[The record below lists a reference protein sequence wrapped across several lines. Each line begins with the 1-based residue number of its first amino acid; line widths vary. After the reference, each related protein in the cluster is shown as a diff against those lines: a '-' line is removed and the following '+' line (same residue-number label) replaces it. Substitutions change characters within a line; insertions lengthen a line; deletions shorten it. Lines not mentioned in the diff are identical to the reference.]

1 VHRNKNERTIAMT
14 DFNKLFQSFQG
25 LQGLQGFQGLNAE
38 AFATAQKRNLE
49 TFVQAGQIMASGTQS
64 MVAKQVAALQA
75 LTQDGVAAMQAV
87 WGAKDPQVGLKTQFD
102 YATGAQQKAMAL
114 AAEIAEIAQK
124 TGQEAF
130 EILRKR
136 AEEGTAEVVAFQ
148 GKKAA

>member
-1 VHRNKNERTIAMT
+1 MT
-14 DFNKLFQSFQG
+14 DFNKLFA
-25 LQGLQGFQGLNAE
+25 GFPGLNAE

-49 TFVQAGQIMASGTQS
+49 TLVQAGQVIATGTQT
-64 MVAKQVAALQA
+64 MVGRQVNALQS
-75 LTQDGVAAMQAV
+75 LTQDGVAALQAA
-87 WGAKDPQVGLKTQFD
+87 WGAKDPQAGLKTQFD
-102 YATGAQQKAMAL
+102 YVTGAQQKAMAL

-148 GKKAA
+148 KKAA

>member
-1 VHRNKNERTIAMT
+1 MT
-14 DFNKLFQSFQG
+14 DFNKLFASFQGFQG

-38 AFATAQKRNLE
+38 ALATAQKRNLE
-49 TFVQAGQIMASGTQS
+49 TLVQAGQIFAAGTQT
-64 MVAKQVAALQA
+64 MLGKQVSALQA
-75 LTQDGVAAMQAV
+75 MTQEGVAAMQAV

-102 YATGAQQKAMAL
+102 YVTGAQQKAMAL

>member
-1 VHRNKNERTIAMT
+1 MT
-14 DFNKLFQSFQG
+14 DFNKLFAGFQ
-25 LQGLQGFQGLNAE
+25 QGFQGFQGLNAE
-38 AFATAQKRNLE
+38 AFAAAQKRNFE
-49 TFVQAGQIMASGTQS
+49 TLVQAGQIVASGTQAL
-64 MVAKQVAALQA
+64 VGKQVAAMQA

-87 WGAKDPQVGLKTQFD
+87 FGAKDPQVGIKTQLD
-102 YATGAQQKAMAL
+102 YVTGAQQKAMAL

-148 GKKAA
+148 KKAA

>member
-1 VHRNKNERTIAMT
+1 MT
-14 DFNKLFQSFQG
+14 DFNKLFAGFQQNF
-25 LQGLQGFQGLNAE
+25 QGLQGFQGLNAE
-38 AFATAQKRNLE
+38 AFAAAQKRNFE
-49 TFVQAGQIMASGTQS
+49 TLVQAGQIVASGTQAL
-64 MVAKQVAALQA
+64 VGKQVAAMQA

-87 WGAKDPQVGLKTQFD
+87 FGAKDPQVGIKTQLD
-102 YATGAQQKAMAL
+102 YVTGAQQKAMAL

-148 GKKAA
+148 KKAA